1 VPEGT
6 ADLTAAGRAADRL
19 RPARSSRLLRAGA
32 LVLGGLT
39 ALPLAVLFA
48 AWATPETEVWQHL
61 AATVLPGLL
70 RNTVALLLGVAAG
83 TLVLGCGLAWLTARC
98 DFPGRRW
105 LDWALMLP
113 LALPAYVLAFVVQ
126 GLFDAAGP
134 LQTLLREGLAIRGV
148 GLEARG
154 TGWVIAV
161 LTLAFYPYVY
171 LLARAAFLGIG
182 RGTLEAARLLGL
194 GPWGT
199 FFRVVLPTA
208 RPAIVAGLAL
218 AIMETL
224 ADFGAVSVFNY
235 DTFTT
240 AIYKAWF
247 GLFNLPAA
255 AQLASLLLLL
265 VALALAAERRLR
277 GRARFDETARGA
289 PPPRVVLTGW
299 RAGLAAGA
307 AGAVVAAGFVLP
319 MAQLLWWALA
329 SPAAGID
336 ARYWTLLAHTLLLGG
351 SAAVVTVAG
360 ALLVGLARR
369 QFSDRPTRTAVALS
383 ALGYA
388 LPGSVLAVGVM
399 MSLAGIDN
407 ALNTA
412 WRLAGGASLGPV
424 LGGSIAAL
432 LLAYLIRF
440 LAVADGPVGS
450 ALERLRPS
458 VVDAARTLGAR
469 GLDLARRIYLPLL
482 RPGLVT
488 AALLV
493 LVEVMKEMP
502 ATLLLRPFGWDT
514 LAVRIFEFT
523 SEGEWQ
529 RAALPAITLVLAGLG
544 PVIWLARRSAAGH
557 GGGR

>member
-1 VPEGT
+1 MPEAPT
-6 ADLTAAGRAADRL
+6 ALAPGPGGDRPGR
-19 RPARSSRLLRAGA
+19 SGLLRLGA
-32 LVLGGLT
+32 LLLGAAT
-39 ALPLAVLFA
+39 AVPLAVLFA
-48 AWATPETEVWQHL
+48 AWASPETEVWRHL
-61 AATVLPGLL
+61 ATTVLPGLL
-70 RNTVALLLGVAAG
+70 RNTAALLLGVGIG
-83 TLVLGCGLAWLTARC
+83 TLALGCGLAWLTARC

-113 LALPAYVLAFVVQ
+113 LALPAYVLAFVTH
-126 GLFDAAGP
+126 GLFDATGP
-134 LQTLLREGLAIRGV
+134 VQRLLSLVPGMTGISF
-148 GLEARG
+148 EARG
-154 TGWVIAV
+154 TGWVIGV

-171 LLARAAFLGIG
+171 LLARAAFLGLG

-208 RPAIVAGLAL
+208 RPAIVAGVALAL
-218 AIMETL
+218 METL

-255 AQLASLLLLL
+255 AQLASLLLLI
-265 VALALAAERRLR
+265 VALALVGERRLR
-277 GRARFDETARGA
+277 GEARFHETARGA
-289 PPPRVVLTGW
+289 PPPRVVLAGW
-299 RAGLAAGA
+299 RAALATSLAGL
-307 AGAVVAAGFVLP
+307 VVAVGFALP
-319 MAQLLWWALA
+319 MAQLVGWVATSQGPGL
-329 SPAAGID
+329 D
-336 ARYWTLLAHTLLLGG
+336 QRYWTLLAHTLVLGA
-351 SAAVVTVAG
+351 SAALVTVAG
-360 ALLVGLARR
+360 ALVVGLARR
-369 QFSDRPTRTAVALS
+369 QLRDRASRVAVELS

-399 MSLAGIDN
+399 MTFAGVDN
-407 ALNTA
+407 ALNTL
-412 WRLAGGASLGPV
+412 WRLLGGGSLGPV

-432 LLAYLIRF
+432 LLAYLVRF
-440 LAVADGPVGS
+440 LAVANGPVAS

-458 VVDAARTLGAR
+458 VVEAARTLGAR
-469 GLDLARRIYLPLL
+469 GLDLARRVYLPLL
-482 RPGLVT
+482 RPGLLT

-529 RAALPAITLVLAGLG
+529 RAALPAVTLVLAGLG
-544 PVIWLARRSAAGH
+544 PVIWLARRSAATPGSA
-557 GGGR
+557 

>member
-1 VPEGT
+1 VPEAPT
-6 ADLTAAGRAADRL
+6 ALAPGPGGDRPGR
-19 RPARSSRLLRAGA
+19 SGLLRLGA
-32 LVLGGLT
+32 LLLGAAT
-39 ALPLAVLFA
+39 AVPLAVLFA
-48 AWATPETEVWQHL
+48 AWASPETEVWRHL
-61 AATVLPGLL
+61 ATTVLPGLL
-70 RNTVALLLGVAAG
+70 RNTAALLLGVGIG
-83 TLVLGCGLAWLTARC
+83 TLALGCGLAWLTARC

-113 LALPAYVLAFVVQ
+113 LALPAYVLAFVTH
-126 GLFDAAGP
+126 GLFDATGP
-134 LQTLLREGLAIRGV
+134 VQRLLSLVPGMTGISF
-148 GLEARG
+148 EARG
-154 TGWVIAV
+154 TGWVIGV

-171 LLARAAFLGIG
+171 LLARAAFLGLG

-208 RPAIVAGLAL
+208 RPAIVAGVALAL
-218 AIMETL
+218 METL

-255 AQLASLLLLL
+255 AQLASLLLLI
-265 VALALAAERRLR
+265 VALALVGERRLR
-277 GRARFDETARGA
+277 GEARFHETARGA
-289 PPPRVVLTGW
+289 PPPRVVLAGW
-299 RAGLAAGA
+299 RAALATSLAGL
-307 AGAVVAAGFVLP
+307 VVAVGFALP
-319 MAQLLWWALA
+319 MAQLVGWVATSQGSGL
-329 SPAAGID
+329 D
-336 ARYWTLLAHTLLLGG
+336 QRYWTLLAHTLVLGA
-351 SAAVVTVAG
+351 SAALVTVAG
-360 ALLVGLARR
+360 ALVVGLARR
-369 QFSDRPTRTAVALS
+369 QLRDRASRVAVELS

-399 MSLAGIDN
+399 MTFAGVDN
-407 ALNTA
+407 ALNTL
-412 WRLAGGASLGPV
+412 WRLLGGGSLGPV

-432 LLAYLIRF
+432 LLAYLVRF
-440 LAVADGPVGS
+440 LAVANGPVAS

-458 VVDAARTLGAR
+458 VVEAARTLGAR
-469 GLDLARRIYLPLL
+469 GLDLARRVYLPLL
-482 RPGLVT
+482 RPGLLT

-529 RAALPAITLVLAGLG
+529 RAALPAVTLVLAGLG
-544 PVIWLARRSAAGH
+544 PVIWLARRSAATPGSA
-557 GGGR
+557 

>member
-1 VPEGT
+1 MPQTT
-6 ADLTAAGRAADRL
+6 AELSISGCAVA
-19 RPARSSRLLRAGA
+19 RPRQPSGHRLLRAGA
-32 LVLGGLT
+32 LLLGGLT
-39 ALPLAVLFA
+39 AVPLAVLFA
-48 AWATPETEVWQHL
+48 AWANPETEVWQHL
-61 AATVLPGLL
+61 AATVLPELL
-70 RNTVALLLGVAAG
+70 RNTIALLLGVAGG
-83 TLVLGCGLAWLTARC
+83 TVVLGCGLAWLTARC

-126 GLFDAAGP
+126 GLFDTAG
-134 LQTLLREGLAIRGV
+134 LVQSVLRNLPGLAAASF
-148 GLEARG
+148 EARG

-171 LLARAAFLGIG
+171 LLARAAFLAVG

-194 GPWGT
+194 GPWRT

-265 VALALAAERRLR
+265 VALALAGERRLR
-277 GRARFDETARGA
+277 GRARFHETTRGA
-289 PPPRVVLTGW
+289 PPPRLALAGW
-299 RAGLAAGA
+299 RGGLAASA
-307 AGAVVAAGFVLP
+307 AGAVVTAGFALP
-319 MAQLLWWALA
+319 MAQLVWWVMA
-329 SPAAGID
+329 SAGTELD
-336 ARYWTLLAHTLLLGG
+336 ARYWPLLAHTLLLGG
-351 SAAVVTVAG
+351 SAALVTVSG

-369 QFSDRPTRTAVALS
+369 QLHNRPTRTAVELS
-383 ALGYA
+383 SLGYA

-399 MSLAGIDN
+399 MSFSGIDN
-407 ALNTA
+407 ALNTV
-412 WRLAGGASLGPV
+412 WRLVGGSSLGPV
-424 LGGSIAAL
+424 LSGSIAAL
-432 LLAYLIRF
+432 LLTYLVRF
-440 LAVADGPVGS
+440 LAVANGPVSS
-450 ALERLRPS
+450 ALERLRPG
-458 VVDAARTLGAR
+458 VIEAARTLGAR
-469 GLDLARRIYLPLL
+469 GPDLARRIYLPLL

-529 RAALPAITLVLAGLG
+529 RAALPAVTLALASLG
-544 PVIWLARRSAAGH
+544 PVIWLARRSATDPREA
-557 GGGR
+557 

>member
-1 VPEGT
+1 VTRVPDAPGPGLDGPRPRSRQPGGPLRLGVLLLGT
-6 ADLTAAGRAADRL
+6 ATAV
-19 RPARSSRLLRAGA
+19 P
-32 LVLGGLT
+32 LV
-39 ALPLAVLFA
+39 VLFS
-48 AWATPETEVWQHL
+48 AWATPETEVWRHL

-70 RNTVALLLGVAAG
+70 RNTAVLLLGVGGG
-83 TLVLGCGLAWLTARC
+83 TLLLGCGLAWLTARC
-98 DFPGRRW
+98 EFPGRRW

-113 LALPAYVLAFVVQ
+113 LALPAYVLAFVTH

-134 LQTLLREGLAIRGV
+134 VQRLLSHIPGTATAS
-148 GLEARG
+148 LEARG

-208 RPAIVAGLAL
+208 RPAIVAGVALAL
-218 AIMETL
+218 METL

-255 AQLASLLLLL
+255 AQLASLLLLI
-265 VALALAAERRLR
+265 VALALLGERRLR
-277 GRARFDETARGA
+277 GAARFHETARGA
-289 PPPRVVLTGW
+289 PPPRVELAGW
-299 RAGLAAGA
+299 RAGLAATA
-307 AGAVVAAGFVLP
+307 AGLVVAVGFVLP
-319 MAQLLWWALA
+319 MVQLLGWV
-329 SPAAGID
+329 AAARGTGLD
-336 ARYWTLLAHTLLLGG
+336 QRYWTLLAHTLALGA
-351 SAAVVTVAG
+351 SAAMVTVAA
-360 ALLVGLARR
+360 ALLIGLARR
-369 QFSDRPTRTAVALS
+369 QLRDRPSRIAAELS
-383 ALGYA
+383 TLGYA

-399 MSLAGIDN
+399 MSFAGIDN
-407 ALNTA
+407 ALNTL
-412 WRLAGGASLGPV
+412 WRLAGGDSLGPV
-424 LGGSIAAL
+424 LGGSMAAL
-432 LLAYLIRF
+432 LLAYLVRF
-440 LAVADGPVGS
+440 LAVANGPVGS

-458 VVDAARTLGAR
+458 VVEAARTLGAR

-482 RPGLVT
+482 RPGLLT
-488 AALLV
+488 ATLLV

-529 RAALPAITLVLAGLG
+529 RAALPAVTLVLAGVG
-544 PVIWLARRSAAGH
+544 PVIWLARRSAANRGS
-557 GGGR
+557 G

>member
-1 VPEGT
+1 MPRIPDALGPGLGETRPCSRQPRRGGPLRLGALLLGT
-6 ADLTAAGRAADRL
+6 ATAV
-19 RPARSSRLLRAGA
+19 P
-32 LVLGGLT
+32 LV
-39 ALPLAVLFA
+39 VLFS
-48 AWATPETEVWQHL
+48 AWATPETEVWRHL

-70 RNTVALLLGVAAG
+70 RNTAALLLGVGAG
-83 TLVLGCGLAWLTARC
+83 TLALGCGLAWLTARC
-98 DFPGRRW
+98 EFPGRRW

-113 LALPAYVLAFVVQ
+113 LALPAYVLAFVTY
-126 GLFDAAGP
+126 GLFDTAGP
-134 LQTLLREGLAIRGV
+134 VQRLLAHVPGAAKV
-148 GLEARG
+148 SFEARG

-171 LLARAAFLGIG
+171 LLARAAFLAIG

-194 GPWGT
+194 GGWGT

-208 RPAIVAGLAL
+208 RPAIVAGVALAL
-218 AIMETL
+218 METL

-255 AQLASLLLLL
+255 AQLASLLLLI
-265 VALALAAERRLR
+265 VALALVGERRLR
-277 GRARFDETARGA
+277 GAARFHETARGA
-289 PPPRVVLTGW
+289 PPPRIALAGW
-299 RAGLAAGA
+299 RGGLAATL
-307 AGAVVAAGFVLP
+307 AGLVVALGFVLP
-319 MAQLLWWALA
+319 MVQLVGWVAA
-329 SPAAGID
+329 SHGTGLD
-336 ARYWTLLAHTLLLGG
+336 QRYWTLLARTLALGA
-351 SAAVVTVAG
+351 SAALVTVAG
-360 ALLVGLARR
+360 ALVVGLARR
-369 QFSDRPTRTAVALS
+369 QLRDRASRVAVEVS

-399 MSLAGIDN
+399 MSFASLDN
-407 ALNTA
+407 ALNTL
-412 WRLAGGASLGPV
+412 WRLLGGGSLGPV

-432 LLAYLIRF
+432 LLAYLVRF
-440 LAVADGPVGS
+440 LAVANGPVGS

-458 VVDAARTLGAR
+458 VVEAARTLGAR
-469 GLDLARRIYLPLL
+469 GLDLTRRIYLPLL
-482 RPGLVT
+482 RPGLLT

-529 RAALPAITLVLAGLG
+529 RAALPAVTLVLAGLG
-544 PVIWLARRSAAGH
+544 PVVWLARRSAATPEST
-557 GGGR
+557 

>member
-1 VPEGT
+1 VSRASGTIVPVP
-6 ADLTAAGRAADRL
+6 DAA
-19 RPARSSRLLRAGA
+19 RPARQLPTRALLRIAVLALGA
-32 LVLGGLT
+32 AT
-39 ALPLAVLFA
+39 AIPLAVLFS
-48 AWATPETEVWQHL
+48 AWASPQTEVWRHL
-61 AATVLPGLL
+61 ASTVLPDLL
-70 RNTVALLLGVAAG
+70 RNTAALLVGVGVG

-98 DFPGRRW
+98 EFPGRRW
-105 LDWALMLP
+105 LDWGLMLP

-126 GLFDAAGP
+126 GLFDTTGP
-134 LQTLLREGLAIRGV
+134 VQRLLSQVPGLEKTAF
-148 GLEARG
+148 EARG

-199 FFRVVLPTA
+199 FFRLVLPTA

-218 AIMETL
+218 AVMETL
-224 ADFGAVSVFNY
+224 ADFGAVSIFNY

-240 AIYKAWF
+240 AIYKSWF

-265 VALALAAERRLR
+265 VALALAGERRLR
-277 GRARFDETARGA
+277 GAARFHETARGA
-289 PPPRVVLTGW
+289 PPLRVVLAGW
-299 RAGLAAGA
+299 RGALATAAGTA
-307 AGAVVAAGFVLP
+307 LVSVGFVLP
-319 MAQLLWWALA
+319 MAQLLGWLLA
-329 SPAAGID
+329 SDGGGLD
-336 ARYWTLLAHTLLLGG
+336 ERYWTLLAHTLALGG
-351 SAAVVTVAG
+351 SAAVVTVVG

-369 QFSDRPTRTAVALS
+369 DLGDRPSRIAADLS

-399 MSLAGIDN
+399 MSFAGIDN
-407 ALNTA
+407 ALNTL
-412 WRLAGGASLGPV
+412 WQLAGADSLGPV
-424 LGGSIAAL
+424 LSGSTAAL
-432 LLAYLIRF
+432 MLAYLVRF
-440 LAVADGPVGS
+440 LAVAIGPVSG

-458 VVDAARTLGAR
+458 VIEAARTLGAR
-469 GLDLARRIYLPLL
+469 GLDLGRRIYLPLL
-482 RPGLVT
+482 RPGLFT

-523 SEGEWQ
+523 SEGDWQ

-544 PVIWLARRSAAGH
+544 PVIWLARRSADTRGST
-557 GGGR
+557 

>member
-1 VPEGT
+1 MLGAAT
-6 ADLTAAGRAADRL
+6 A
-19 RPARSSRLLRAGA
+19 
-32 LVLGGLT
+32 V
-39 ALPLAVLFA
+39 PLAVLFS
-48 AWATPETEVWQHL
+48 AWASPETLVWQHL
-61 AATVLPGLL
+61 AETVLPGLL
-70 RNTVALLLGVAAG
+70 RNTAALVLGVGLG

-98 DFPGRRW
+98 EFPGRRW

-126 GLFDAAGP
+126 GMFDTAGP
-134 LQTLLREGLAIRGV
+134 VQRLLSRIPGLATMGF
-148 GLEARG
+148 EARG

-199 FFRVVLPTA
+199 FFRVALPTA

-218 AIMETL
+218 ALMETL
-224 ADFGAVSVFNY
+224 AEFGAVSVFNF

-265 VALALAAERRLR
+265 VALALAGERRLR
-277 GRARFDETARGA
+277 GRARFHETARTA
-289 PPPRVVLTGW
+289 PPPRIALAGW
-299 RAGLAAGA
+299 RGALATTAGGL
-307 AGAVVAAGFVLP
+307 VVAAGFALP
-319 MAQLLWWALA
+319 TLQLVGWVVQ
-329 SPAAGID
+329 SGGAGAD
-336 ARYWTLLAHTLLLGG
+336 GRYWTLLAHTLLLGG
-351 SAAVVTVAG
+351 SAALVTVGG

-369 QFSDRPTRTAVALS
+369 HLKDRPSRIAADLS
-383 ALGYA
+383 TLGYA

-399 MSLAGIDN
+399 ISFAGLDN
-407 ALNTA
+407 ALA
-412 WRLAGGASLGPV
+412 ALWRLAGGGQLGPV
-424 LGGSIAAL
+424 LSGSIAAL
-432 LLAYLIRF
+432 LLAYLVRF
-440 LAVADGPVGS
+440 LAVANGPIGS

-458 VVDAARTLGAR
+458 VVEAARTLGAR
-469 GLDLARRIYLPLL
+469 GVDLTRRIYLPLL
-482 RPGLVT
+482 RPGLLT
-488 AALLV
+488 AGLLV

-523 SEGEWQ
+523 SEGEWR
-529 RAALPAITLVLAGLG
+529 RAALPAVTLVLAGLG
-544 PVIWLARRSAAGH
+544 PVVWLARRSAAVP
-557 GGGR
+557 RTP

>member
-1 VPEGT
+1 MLLLGT
-6 ADLTAAGRAADRL
+6 ATAV
-19 RPARSSRLLRAGA
+19 P
-32 LVLGGLT
+32 LV
-39 ALPLAVLFA
+39 VLFS
-48 AWATPETEVWQHL
+48 AWATPETEVWRHL

-70 RNTVALLLGVAAG
+70 RNTGALLLGVGAG
-83 TLVLGCGLAWLTARC
+83 TLALGCGLAWLTARC
-98 DFPGRRW
+98 EFPGRRW

-113 LALPAYVLAFVVQ
+113 LALPAYVLAFVTY
-126 GLFDAAGP
+126 GLFDTAGP
-134 LQTLLREGLAIRGV
+134 VQRLLAHVPGAAKV
-148 GLEARG
+148 SFEARG

-171 LLARAAFLGIG
+171 LLARAAFLAIG

-194 GPWGT
+194 GGWGT

-208 RPAIVAGLAL
+208 RPAIVAGVALAL
-218 AIMETL
+218 METL

-255 AQLASLLLLL
+255 AQLASLLLLI
-265 VALALAAERRLR
+265 VALALVGERRLR
-277 GRARFDETARGA
+277 GAARFHETARGA
-289 PPPRVVLTGW
+289 PPPRIALAGW
-299 RAGLAAGA
+299 RGGLAATL
-307 AGAVVAAGFVLP
+307 AGLVVGLGFVLP
-319 MAQLLWWALA
+319 MVQLVGWVAA
-329 SPAAGID
+329 SHDTGLD
-336 ARYWTLLAHTLLLGG
+336 QRYWTLLARTLALGA
-351 SAAVVTVAG
+351 SAALVTVAG
-360 ALLVGLARR
+360 ALVVGLARR
-369 QFSDRPTRTAVALS
+369 QLRDRASRVAVEVS

-399 MSLAGIDN
+399 MSFASLDN
-407 ALNTA
+407 ALNTL
-412 WRLAGGASLGPV
+412 WRLLGGGSLGPV

-432 LLAYLIRF
+432 LLAYLVRF
-440 LAVADGPVGS
+440 LAVANGPIGS

-458 VVDAARTLGAR
+458 VVEAARTLGAR
-469 GLDLARRIYLPLL
+469 GLDLTRRIYLPLL
-482 RPGLVT
+482 RPGLLT

-529 RAALPAITLVLAGLG
+529 RAALPAVTLVLAGLG
-544 PVIWLARRSAAGH
+544 PVVWLARRSAATPEST
-557 GGGR
+557 